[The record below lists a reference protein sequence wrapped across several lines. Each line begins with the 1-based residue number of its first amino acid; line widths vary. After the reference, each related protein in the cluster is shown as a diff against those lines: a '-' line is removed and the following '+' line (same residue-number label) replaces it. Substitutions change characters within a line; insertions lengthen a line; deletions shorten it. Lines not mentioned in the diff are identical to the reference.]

1 MEKHIQKVKVTDFGK
16 RHFDPK
22 FGGTKITD
30 ISVEEFE
37 AMINSELNVFYKVL
51 EGRNILSI
59 VSDVKKIIPG
69 YADFC
74 KLVCLKN
81 KTSAR
86 TGSMP
91 IAIENYQYLR
101 SGFSSRTPSELP
113 VMDRWFELPLPASKA
128 EYLMVVIYSREQL
141 LKEHEE
147 DLKKKFKN
155 WEETRNET
163 LSESDKKSMC
173 ELDGFKFDLSEDDEW
188 GVVAILGQMSSDEE
202 PMKPITMMRNALG
215 MSEGG
220 SGVPIDK
227 ERYAKSVEFW
237 SKNATVK

>member
-30 ISVEEFE
+30 MSVEEFE
-37 AMINSELNVFYKVL
+37 AMINSELEVFYKVI
-51 EGRNILSI
+51 EGRNILPI

-91 IAIENYQYLR
+91 ITIENYQYLR

-113 VMDRWFELPLPASKA
+113 VMDRWFDLPLSASKA
-128 EYLMVVIYSREQL
+128 EYLMVVLYSKEQL
-141 LKEHEE
+141 LKEHSA
-147 DLKKKFKN
+147 
-155 WEETRNET
+155 
-163 LSESDKKSMC
+163 SEYKD
-173 ELDGFKFDLSEDDEW
+173 EPLYFDADW

-215 MSEGG
+215 ISEGG
-220 SGVPIDK
+220 SGVPIDR
-227 ERYAKSVEFW
+227 ERYTQSVEFW